1 MSKTSA
7 NYRSKSKKTNQ
18 SDHNDTE
25 PYINRTYFHARIT
38 TKWKK
43 ND

>member
-1 MSKTSA
+1 MSKTTA
-7 NYRSKSKKTNQ
+7 NYRSKSKNTNQ

-25 PYINRTYFHARIT
+25 PYINRTYFHART
-38 TKWKK
+38 TKRKK